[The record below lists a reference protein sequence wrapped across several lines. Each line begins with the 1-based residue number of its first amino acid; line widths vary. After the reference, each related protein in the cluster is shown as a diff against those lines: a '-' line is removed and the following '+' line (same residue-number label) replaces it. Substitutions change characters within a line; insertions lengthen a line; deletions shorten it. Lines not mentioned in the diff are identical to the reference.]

1 MHNKLRFYE
10 RNYNTNGKPVTPGVW
25 NFDHRDNYFHST
37 NGTPGFTEIPYT
49 YSTKKCF
56 IQIEEDKVV
65 YRFFNEETQ
74 QYEADETTTP
84 IDSDYYE
91 FYKYENGYMVPIE
104 NYFSW
109 SEQGK
114 NYELFVY
121 DSSLNF
127 PSAPSVTDN
136 YTSYFFVPNDGVWVW
151 DKDDSKYTVMYSGKK
166 GTNTGGQEINSFD
179 KYNNIYFCNTKD
191 DRPSGKNETKR
202 TEYVYVEEATIQ
214 TTNVPITFYSNTPK
228 KTDNIYGLPCNKNG
242 TIKNGKTKKL
252 SIAEADLVPL
262 LVIALPSEKLAVNQ
276 VYKTQG
282 SYFYCSGGT
291 WYKLYSNG
299 IEQGIEFKVV
309 SSLSSSDTKDKYYY
323 YDGAM
328 HYYTSVDDTGIYK
341 KEPGKESWTLVSRD
355 EISTLSN
362 VLFRY
367 TLTPVESYL
376 AAPVQQNDKWYVK
389 ICRAIY
395 KAATSLWNALRKIGA
410 TIKNFFTTLW
420 SWLKGET
427 YYGTEIHFH
436 WGNVTEWNSIQS
448 LKYEGKY
455 YIESEKAVYSIEQ
468 DNSGK
473 KAWVKTV
480 EPSAIGQASFQS
492 NIIIPSQDETYWY
505 VQKDQKCYCVN
516 SKGAKTEVPTISYK
530 PVLNLVEDKIY
541 YSKET
546 KKCYIL
552 NSNLYMKEAP
562 EYTDFTELYEKADAI
577 RLVLNYDDDVY
588 STAFKNFNR
597 MIQVLNEELGYNFP
611 TNTNTVQPTSSS
623 PGDWGFYFYDK
634 YQGWIT
640 GQEASSLGII

>member
-10 RNYNTNGKPVTPGVW
+10 RNYNANGKPVSPSPWT
-25 NFDHRDNYFHST
+25 FDHRDNYFHST
-37 NGTPGFTEIPYT
+37 NNTPGFTEIPYT

-56 IQIEEDKVV
+56 IQIEEDEVV

-74 QYEADETTTP
+74 QYETDITVTP
-84 IDSDYYE
+84 QDSDYYE

-109 SEQGK
+109 SESNK

-127 PSAPSVTDN
+127 PSEPPVTGN
-136 YTSYFFVPNDGVWVW
+136 YTSYFFVPNDGIWAW
-151 DKDDSKYTVMYSGKK
+151 DTGTKKYTVVQSGKK
-166 GTNTGGQEINSFD
+166 GTNTEGQEKNDFD
-179 KYNNIYFCNTKD
+179 KYNNIYFCNTVD
-191 DRPSGKNETKR
+191 ERPSGKNKTKR
-202 TEYVYVEEATIQ
+202 TEYAYVEEATVQ
-214 TTNVPITFYSNTPK
+214 TTDYSIAFYSSTPENT
-228 KTDNIYGLPCNKNG
+228 DAIYGLPCNKDG
-242 TIKNGKTKKL
+242 TIKSGKTKKFQ
-252 SIAEADLVPL
+252 INEEDLVPL
-262 LVIALPSEKLAVNQ
+262 LVVALPSEKLAVTQ
-276 VYKTQG
+276 VYKTRG

-291 WYKLYSNG
+291 WYKLYSGG
-299 IEQGIEFKVV
+299 ITQEVEFKAV
-309 SSLSSSDTKDKYYY
+309 SSLSSSDPKNKYYY
-323 YDGAM
+323 YNGAM
-328 HYYTSVDDTGIYK
+328 HYYTSVDNTGIYK
-341 KEPGKESWTLVSRD
+341 KESGKESWTLVSGD

-362 VLFRY
+362 ILFRY

-376 AAPVQQNDKWYVK
+376 AAPAQQNDKWYVK

-395 KAATSLWNALRKIGA
+395 KAATSLWNTLRKIGA

-436 WGNVTEWNSIQS
+436 WGDVTEWDSIQT
-448 LKYEGKY
+448 LKYNGEY
-455 YIESEKAVYSIEQ
+455 YIASEKAVYGIVQ
-468 DNSGK
+468 DDSGK
-473 KAWVKTV
+473 KVWTIAAN
-480 EPSAIGQASFQS
+480 SNAIGQVSFQS
-492 NIIIPSQDETYWY
+492 NIIVPQSKETYWY
-505 VQKDQKCYCVN
+505 VQKDQKCYCASN
-516 SKGAKTEVPTISYK
+516 EGIKEVPTISYR
-530 PVLNLVEDKIY
+530 PNLNLTEDEIY

-588 STAFKNFNR
+588 STAFKNFNK

-611 TNTNTVQPTSSS
+611 TNTNTVQPTGDS

-640 GQEASSLGII
+640 GKEANSLGII